1 MALEKR
7 YFSFCDLPLGREIL
21 ASVGGLGR
29 ECDMEIGGERRSK
42 SNFASD
48 AFSLRYCLLSLDVQE
63 LEVCREDGVKKR
75 RCKSQGVQELAGTHK
90 LELVGTHSLTL
101 MACCP
106 QEKRPF
112 FGTWPK
118 TRT

>member
-1 MALEKR
+1 MALETR

-21 ASVGGLGR
+21 GFCRWPWR

-90 LELVGTHSLTL
+90 LELVETHSLTL
-101 MACCP
+101 MACRP

-118 TRT
+118 IRT

>member
-1 MALEKR
+1 MEKR

-42 SNFASD
+42 SNFASE
-48 AFSLRYCLLSLDVQE
+48 AFSLRYCLLSLDVLE

-75 RCKSQGVQELAGTHK
+75 RCQSQGVQELAGSHK
-90 LELVGTHSLTL
+90 LELVGTHPLPL

-106 QEKRPF
+106 
-112 FGTWPK
+112 
-118 TRT
+118 